1 MNNYFRITAYHPAE
15 NISAILDSFGKFD
28 KLWKFSSF
36 LITKGF
42 KIIEVSADDKF
53 LDGDLPR
60 IESIS
65 FYAPAATVS
74 RKLFLTRLTGKPTA
88 PFRSE
93 TKFTFPIKQRRQNDE
108 KRNLSFQFFR
118 RVLQR
123 L

>member
-1 MNNYFRITAYHPAE
+1 MNTYFRITAYHPAE

-60 IESIS
+60 IQADSEHIILRACANGHPQALSYEINGKT
-65 FYAPAATVS
+65 YRAVQVRNKIYIPDKAEAT
-74 RKLFLTRLTGKPTA
+74 K
-88 PFRSE
+88 
-93 TKFTFPIKQRRQNDE
+93 
-108 KRNLSFQFFR
+108 
-118 RVLQR
+118 
-123 L
+123 

>member
-15 NISAILDSFGKFD
+15 TISAILDSFGKFD

-60 IESIS
+60 IQADSEHIVLRACANGQPQNIS
-65 FYAPAATVS
+65 YQTNGKNYRAVQVRNKLYIPDKTEAT
-74 RKLFLTRLTGKPTA
+74 K
-88 PFRSE
+88 
-93 TKFTFPIKQRRQNDE
+93 
-108 KRNLSFQFFR
+108 
-118 RVLQR
+118 
-123 L
+123 

>member
-60 IESIS
+60 IQADNEHIVLRACANGQPQAIS
-65 FYAPAATVS
+65 
-74 RKLFLTRLTGKPTA
+74 
-88 PFRSE
+88 
-93 TKFTFPIKQRRQNDE
+93 
-108 KRNLSFQFFR
+108 
-118 RVLQR
+118 
-123 L
+123 